1 MKVIHT
7 IIFIFHITL
16 VVNLLGSSIPFAGKI
31 SKDGI
36 NLEGQIKFFFQ
47 IHDGEGK
54 TLWKSGKHAE
64 DLVTVT
70 VRGGRYIVQLGGS
83 GMEEI
88 DEQLFLDHDQLYLG
102 LLVDLGDGQGLQTLG

>member
-47 IHDGEGK
+47 KHGKPNENQAFPPPSHPPSVSVPPPPSTSSK
-54 TLWKSGKHAE
+54 TLKN
-64 DLVTVT
+64 
-70 VRGGRYIVQLGGS
+70 
-83 GMEEI
+83 
-88 DEQLFLDHDQLYLG
+88 
-102 LLVDLGDGQGLQTLG
+102 